1 MEGGPRGRCECREVG
16 REVTPAGP
24 PAPYSEVEETER
36 VVSAGRYGTGTVLI
50 PPFSE
55 YLHIGKKQGFRPVV
69 FPDPDPVG
77 SVCFLGLSDP
87 QPDPLGTRTDP
98 GADPAPDPNLFS

>member
-55 YLHIGKKQGFRPVV
+55 YLGWAKNRVLGQCVS
-69 FPDPDPVG
+69 G
-77 SVCFLGLSDP
+77 SRSRRIRMFFWAS
-87 QPDPLGTRTDP
+87 QIRIRIR
-98 GADPAPDPNLFS
+98 